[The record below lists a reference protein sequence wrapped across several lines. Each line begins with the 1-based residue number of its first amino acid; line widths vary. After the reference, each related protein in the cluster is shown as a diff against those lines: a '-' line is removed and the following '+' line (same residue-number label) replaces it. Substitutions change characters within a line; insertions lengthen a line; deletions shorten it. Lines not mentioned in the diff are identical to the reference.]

1 MGMIDTQSRIN
12 QTYVP
17 AHLAIQAM
25 RDNGYKNTAYAVAEL
40 IDNSI
45 QANANYVQIMC
56 KEEDLL
62 VKQKTLPRLTELAVL
77 DNGDGMDTDVLQLC
91 LQFGNGTRLERSKR
105 TGIGRFGMGLPA
117 SSISQ
122 CTRVDVWSW
131 QNGVENALHTYLDIK
146 EVKENKSAEIPT
158 PTRKEIPSIWKK
170 QGVIFEQ
177 TGTLV
182 VWSDLDRFMW
192 TKGQTLIN
200 HSELV
205 IGRMYRKF
213 LNDGRVKIDF
223 TTFNTSR
230 FDDETTHHFALPNDP
245 LYLMENT
252 SCPAPY
258 NETPM
263 FEPYMGL
270 EGYEKRFDVQFK
282 GEVHPVFV
290 RFSHAKDE
298 ARESDGIA
306 AGAKPYGKHASGN
319 IGISILRAERELD
332 MDTTLVNHYEPTERW
347 WGIEIEFPPA
357 LDELMGVSNNKQA
370 ARNLSDVLKMI
381 DDVKKEQE
389 KGRTLL
395 DIKEE
400 LEEEDDPRAP
410 LIEICEY
417 INRHLTKHLRKI
429 VKGQN
434 KGSKATIN
442 KSKNEKVEK
451 QATEVTNFRKE
462 QGYLG
467 QSDEDEKKPPQ
478 QRKVEIQE
486 TLIESGVDNE
496 SAQEVAE
503 HSVSTNSKYNF
514 IENAF
519 EGNAFFTVRTK
530 GGAINVII
538 NKSHPAY
545 ENLLEVLND
554 TINGTSVTDLKSRL
568 DKASLGLKLLL
579 AAWARYEDETPDG
592 LRRDQVQEVREDWGK
607 YAKQFL
613 KY

>member
-1 MGMIDTQSRIN
+1 MGMNNAQSIDQS
-12 QTYVP
+12 YVP
-17 AHLAIQAM
+17 AHLAIEAM

-56 KEEDLL
+56 KEQDML
-62 VKQKTLPRLTELAVL
+62 VKQKNLPRLTELAVL
-77 DNGDGMDTDVLQLC
+77 DNGDAMDADVLQLC

-131 QNGVENALHTYLDIK
+131 QDGVENALHTYLDIL
-146 EVKENKSAEIPT
+146 EVKESKTAEIPT
-158 PTRKEIPSIWKK
+158 PTKKEIPSIWRKE
-170 QGVIFEQ
+170 GVIFEK

-182 VWSDLDRFMW
+182 VWSNLDRFMW

-213 LNDGRVKIDF
+213 LNDGRIKIDF
-223 TTFNTSR
+223 TIFNTSR
-230 FDDETTHHFALPNDP
+230 PGDEATHHFSLPNDP
-245 LYLMENT
+245 LYLMEKT

-258 NETPM
+258 NEVPM
-263 FEPYMGL
+263 FEPF
-270 EGYEKRFDVQFK
+270 GYEKCFDITWN
-282 GEVHPVFV
+282 EEIHPVFV
-290 RFSHAKDE
+290 RLSAAKDE

-306 AGAKPYGKHASGN
+306 AGSKPYGKHASSN

-332 MDTTLVNHYEPTERW
+332 MDITLVNNYDPRERW
-347 WGIEIEFPPA
+347 WGIEVEFPPA

-395 DIKEE
+395 DIKAE
-400 LEEEDDPRAP
+400 LEEDDDPRAP

-417 INRHLTKHLRKI
+417 INRHLSNLRKV

-434 KGSKATIN
+434 KDSKATIN
-442 KSKNEKVEK
+442 QAKNEKVEK
-451 QATEVTNFRKE
+451 KATEVTNFRKE
-462 QGYLG
+462 QGYVG

-478 QRKVEIQE
+478 QRKEEITE
-486 TLIESGVDNE
+486 TLIETGIDDE
-496 SAQEVAE
+496 SAQKVAE
-503 HSVSTNSKYNF
+503 RSVTNNSKFNF
-514 IENAF
+514 IEFAF

-530 GGAINVII
+530 GGAINVMI

-545 ENLLEVLND
+545 ENLLEVLNE
-554 TINGTSVTDLKSRL
+554 TIEGTSVTDLKSRL
-568 DKASLGLKLLL
+568 DKASMGLKLLL

-613 KY
+613 RY